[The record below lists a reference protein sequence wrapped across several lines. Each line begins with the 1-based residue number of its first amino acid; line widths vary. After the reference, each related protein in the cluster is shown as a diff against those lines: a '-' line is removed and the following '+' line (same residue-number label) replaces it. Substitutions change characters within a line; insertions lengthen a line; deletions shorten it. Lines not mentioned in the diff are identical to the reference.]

1 MKQSPDPSAP
11 SVVRHVVARPQST
24 YPRVVTSDL
33 PLRPLP
39 LVQTVGLPRDAA
51 WLRRA
56 RLAKWL
62 AWTSLGWLCIE
73 GSVGVAAGITA
84 GSVALVGFGLD
95 SAIEGLASFIVVWR
109 FTGSR
114 TLSETS
120 ERTAQKLVAVSFYL
134 LAPYVATESFR
145 ALLGEHH
152 AETSVVGICL
162 TAGSLV
168 ICPWLG
174 VAKRCLGEKLG
185 SAATRGEGTQNLL
198 CACLAVATLIGLVA
212 NTVAGVWWLDP
223 VAGLFIAAA
232 CVRAGWQTWR
242 GEQCGC
248 ATCSTSPVT

>member
-1 MKQSPDPSAP
+1 
-11 SVVRHVVARPQST
+11 VVALRRPT
-24 YPRVVTSDL
+24 YPRLVASDL
-33 PLRPLP
+33 PLQALP
-39 LVQTVGLPRDAA
+39 LVHVTSPPRDAT

-62 AWTSLGWLCIE
+62 AWASLGWLCIE
-73 GSVGVAAGITA
+73 GGVGVAAGIIA

-109 FTGSR
+109 FTGTR

-120 ERTAQKLVAVSFYL
+120 ERTAQKLVAVSFFL
-134 LAPYVATESFR
+134 LAPYVATESVH

-162 TAGSLV
+162 TAGTLV

-174 VAKRCLGEKLG
+174 IAKRRLGEKLG

-198 CACLAVATLIGLVA
+198 CAYLAAATLIGLVA
-212 NTVAGVWWLDP
+212 NTAAGIWWLDP
-223 VAGLFIAAA
+223 LAGLFIAAA

-242 GEQCGC
+242 GEDGCGC
-248 ATCSTSPVT
+248 ATCSAPPVP